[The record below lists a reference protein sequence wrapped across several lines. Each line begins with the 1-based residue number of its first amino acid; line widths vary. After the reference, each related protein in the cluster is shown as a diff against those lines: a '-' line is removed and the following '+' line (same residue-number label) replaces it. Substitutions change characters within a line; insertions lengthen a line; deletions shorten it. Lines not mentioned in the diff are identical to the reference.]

1 MKSRELVLIV
11 VALGVVIGCIVL
23 LTLLRRR
30 RRGRGIAFPE
40 LEGARI
46 IASDTGAV
54 PARLLRDSRLGLY
67 GKPDYLVAKG
77 TGSDQLVVPIEI
89 KPARRAARLYE
100 SDEAQLGAYLLL
112 TRAVY
117 ADRAADF
124 GFVRYASGTF
134 RVELTTNL
142 ERRIAEVAAA
152 IRRGRQA
159 PVVHRSH
166 NVRARC
172 AGCAMRPNCDE
183 SLV

>member
-1 MKSRELVLIV
+1 MMPWQFALV
-11 VALGVVIGCIVL
+11 VAAFGVVVVL
-23 LTLLRRR
+23 LTLLWRRR
-30 RRGRGIAFPE
+30 RRLSFAFPE
-40 LEGARI
+40 LEDAHV
-46 IASDTGAV
+46 IASDTGAI
-54 PARLLRDSRLGLY
+54 PSRLLRDSRLGLY
-67 GKPDYLVAKG
+67 GKPDYLVTKG
-77 TGSDQLVVPIEI
+77 TGSGQLVVPIEI

-112 TRAVY
+112 TRAVFGG
-117 ADRAADF
+117 RAADF

-152 IRRGRQA
+152 IRRGRHA
-159 PVVHRSH
+159 LVVHRSH

>member
-1 MKSRELVLIV
+1 MSRELVLVV
-11 VALGVVIGCIVL
+11 VALGVVIGSAIL

-30 RRGRGIAFPE
+30 RRRASPAFPE

-46 IASDTGAV
+46 IASDTGAI
-54 PARLLRDSRLGLY
+54 PSRLLRDSRLGLY

-77 TGSDQLVVPIEI
+77 TGSDQLTVPIEI
-89 KPARRAARLYE
+89 KPRRRATRLYE

-112 TRAVY
+112 TRA
-117 ADRAADF
+117 AFGDQAADF

-134 RVELTTNL
+134 RVALTTKL
-142 ERRIAEVAAA
+142 ERRVAEVAAA
-152 IRRGRQA
+152 IRRGRAA

-166 NVRARC
+166 NIRGRC